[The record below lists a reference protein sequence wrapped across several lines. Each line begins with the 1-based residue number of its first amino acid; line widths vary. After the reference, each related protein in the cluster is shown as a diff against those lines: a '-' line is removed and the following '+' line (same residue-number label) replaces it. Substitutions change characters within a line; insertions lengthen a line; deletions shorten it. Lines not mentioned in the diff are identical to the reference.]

1 MNEQSWKKKDSF
13 KNRILLAEVQKRGY
27 NFSKAYIYGN
37 QSPSKMKKFDVC
49 VIGGG
54 PAGYASAMRAIDFG
68 KRVALVEKNR
78 LGGAGIH
85 QGALWSK
92 TWWEISRRARMISPH
107 TDLHNSNTPDF
118 SFEKVKNEVGAAVEE
133 RVNLL
138 VHHMNNINNG
148 LGNELFEYIH
158 GTAKV
163 TGENE
168 VTINGQTDETKLE
181 ADYIILATGSTPRKL
196 PHLPIDEEVVFTSD
210 GLNNL
215 TSFPK
220 SIVIVGAGVIGCE
233 FATIFSNFG
242 QTKVHL
248 IDKGDRI
255 LPFEDEDVV
264 KVIETNLEAKGVL
277 IHRNS
282 KLTNMVV
289 DEGEV
294 MYDLE
299 YNDGTKETFRVEKGL
314 VSVGRVPQYENLLDD
329 SLEIELDDRGIKD
342 DLTQTSISNIY
353 AVGDIT
359 ADISLVNVGE
369 LEGRYAV
376 ERIFGKPEQ
385 PLIYKNISTIM
396 FLDPE
401 VAGVG
406 MNEIQAKQAG
416 LEYKVVSL
424 DYGCIPRAT
433 AMRNTQ
439 GFIKVLVTNDEKL
452 NILGMRVV
460 GEHASSAIQAVAL
473 LISQDKSI
481 KELAEL
487 IHPHPSIIEGIQECG
502 RVLMGKPLFKPNVLR
517 DAIKCKVWDGE
528 YKDLVN

>member
-1 MNEQSWKKKDSF
+1 MEK
-13 KNRILLAEVQKRGY
+13 Y
-27 NFSKAYIYGN
+27 
-37 QSPSKMKKFDVC
+37 DVC

-54 PAGYASAMRAIDFG
+54 PSGYAAAMRAIDFG
-68 KRVALVEKNR
+68 KRVALVEKNQ

-85 QGALWSK
+85 KGALWSK
-92 TWWEISRRARMISPH
+92 TWWELSREARMIN
-107 TDLHNSNTPDF
+107 LHS
-118 SFEKVKNEVGAAVEE
+118 KVLNLNGTNFNFQKTRHEVMAAVYE
-133 RVNLL
+133 RVDLL
-138 VHHMNNINNG
+138 TRHMQNINIG
-148 LGNELFEYIH
+148 IGGNLFRFIE

-163 TGENE
+163 MSQNKICITYEE
-168 VTINGQTDETKLE
+168 EAEIIQTDF
-181 ADYIILATGSTPRKL
+181 IILATGSVPRKL
-196 PHLPIDEEVVFTSD
+196 NYLPIDEKTVFTSD
-210 GLNNL
+210 GLDNL
-215 TSFPK
+215 RSFPK

-242 QTKVHL
+242 QTKVNL

-264 KVIETNLEAKGVL
+264 RIIEKKLEEKGVL

-282 KLTNMVV
+282 KLIEMKKMEKQVV
-289 DEGEV
+289 
-294 MYDLE
+294 YTLE
-299 YNDGTKETFRVEKGL
+299 YLDGKKETFKVEKGL
-314 VSVGRVPQYENLLDD
+314 VSVGRVPQYENLFDESVD
-329 SLEIELDDRGIKD
+329 IEMDEQGIKD
-342 DLTQTSISNIY
+342 NMTQTNIENIY

-376 ERIFGKPEQ
+376 ERIYGQ
-385 PLIYKNISTIM
+385 PGQDLIYKNISTIM

-406 MNEIQAKQAG
+406 MNEIQAQQAN
-416 LEYKVVSL
+416 LDYKVVSL
-424 DYGCIPRAT
+424 DYSCISRAI
-433 AMRNTQ
+433 AMRNTE
-439 GFIKVLVTNDEKL
+439 GFMKVIVTNDDELK
-452 NILGMRVV
+452 ILGMRVV

-502 RVLMGKPLFKPNVLR
+502 RMLMGNPLFKPKVLR
-517 DAIKCKVWDGE
+517 DTMTCKVWE
-528 YKDLVN
+528 NKVYKDMIG

>member
-1 MNEQSWKKKDSF
+1 
-13 KNRILLAEVQKRGY
+13 
-27 NFSKAYIYGN
+27 
-37 QSPSKMKKFDVC
+37 MKKFDLC

-54 PAGYASAMRAIDFG
+54 PAGYASAMRALDYG
-68 KRVALVEKNR
+68 KSVVLIEKNK

-92 TWWEISRRARMISPH
+92 TWWEVSREARTIN
-107 TDLHNSNTPDF
+107 LHSEAFNLHSDGFNYD
-118 SFEKVKNEVGAAVEE
+118 KVRDEVMLAVDE

-138 VHHMNNINNG
+138 TDHMERLNEG
-148 LGNELFEYIH
+148 LGSELFEYIE

-163 TGENE
+163 VGKNE
-168 VTINGQTDETKLE
+168 IEIERVGDVLNIQ
-181 ADYIILATGSTPRKL
+181 ADYIVLATGSVPRKL
-196 PHLPIDEEVVFTSD
+196 SHLPIDEETVFTSE

-215 TSFPK
+215 TSFPG

-242 QTKVHL
+242 KTKVHI

-255 LPFEDEDVV
+255 LPFEDEEVV
-264 KVIETNLEAKGVL
+264 RVIEKNMEDKGVL

-282 KLTNMVV
+282 KLTEMTLTDGGVK
-289 DEGEV
+289 
-294 MYDLE
+294 YSLE
-299 YNDGTKETFRVEKGL
+299 FTDGRTESFQVEKAL
-314 VSVGRVPQYENLLDD
+314 VSVGRVPQYDNLVA
-329 SLEIELDDRGIKD
+329 EGVGIEFDARGIKD
-342 DLTQTSISNIY
+342 DLTQTSVSNIY

-385 PLIYKNISTIM
+385 ELTYKNISTIM

-433 AMRNTQ
+433 AMRNTE
-439 GFIKVLVTNDEKL
+439 GFIKVLVTNDSKL
-452 NILGMRVV
+452 KILGMRVV

-481 KELAEL
+481 IELAEL

-502 RVLMGKPLFKPNVLR
+502 RVLMGKPLLKPAVLR
-517 DAIKCKVWDGE
+517 EIIKCQVYEDGQ
-528 YKDLVN
+528 YHDLVN

>member
-1 MNEQSWKKKDSF
+1 
-13 KNRILLAEVQKRGY
+13 
-27 NFSKAYIYGN
+27 
-37 QSPSKMKKFDVC
+37 MKKFDVC

-54 PAGYASAMRAIDFG
+54 PAGYAAAMRAIDFG
-68 KRVALVEKNR
+68 KSVVLIEKNK

-92 TWWEISRRARMISPH
+92 TWWEISREARMMN
-107 TDLHNSNTPDF
+107 LHGDALNVNGAQF
-118 SFEKVKNEVGAAVEE
+118 SFEKVKNEVAHAVAE
-133 RVNLL
+133 RVDLL
-138 VHHMNNINNG
+138 THHMDNLNLG
-148 LGNELFEYIH
+148 LDRECFEYIQ

-163 TGENE
+163 VGKNQVQVIAEGE
-168 VTINGQTDETKLE
+168 DEMIDC
-181 ADYIILATGSTPRKL
+181 DYIILATGSVPRKL
-196 PHLPIDEEVVFTSD
+196 DHLPIDEKMVFTSD
-210 GLNNL
+210 GLGNL

-242 QTKVHL
+242 HTKVHL
-248 IDKGDRI
+248 IDKGERI

-264 KVIETNLEAKGVL
+264 EVIEKNLEAKNVL

-282 KLTNMVV
+282 KLISMTTGSDHVEYV
-289 DEGEV
+289 
-294 MYDLE
+294 LE
-299 YNDGTKETFRVEKGL
+299 YTDGRKESFKVEKAL
-314 VSVGRVPQYENLLDD
+314 ISVGRVPQYENLVDEGLGVEFDA
-329 SLEIELDDRGIKD
+329 RGIKD
-342 DLTQTSISNIY
+342 DLTQTSVPNIY

-416 LEYKVVSL
+416 LDYKVVSL
-424 DYGCIPRAT
+424 QYSSISRAI
-433 AMRNTQ
+433 AMRNTE
-439 GFIKVLVTNDEKL
+439 GFIKVLVTNDDELK
-452 NILGMRVV
+452 ILGMRVV

-473 LISQDKSI
+473 LISQDRSI

-502 RVLMGKPLFKPNVLR
+502 RLLMGKPLLKPSVLKGIISCQICEGGVYR
-517 DAIKCKVWDGE
+517 EMG
-528 YKDLVN
+528 

>member
-1 MNEQSWKKKDSF
+1 
-13 KNRILLAEVQKRGY
+13 
-27 NFSKAYIYGN
+27 
-37 QSPSKMKKFDVC
+37 MKKYDVC

-54 PAGYASAMRAIDFG
+54 PAGYAAAMRAIDFG
-68 KRVALVEKNR
+68 KRVALVEKNK

-92 TWWEISRRARMISPH
+92 TWWEISREARMMN
-107 TDLHNSNTPDF
+107 LHGNALNVSSTEF
-118 SFEKVKNEVGAAVEE
+118 SFEKVKGEVANAVSE
-133 RVNLL
+133 RVDLL
-138 VHHMNNINNG
+138 THHMENINLG
-148 LGNELFEYIH
+148 LGDDLFEYIH
-158 GTAKV
+158 GQAKV
-163 TGENE
+163 TGKNT
-168 VTINGQTDETKLE
+168 VSITGNGEDRTLE
-181 ADYIILATGSTPRKL
+181 ADYIVLATGSVPRKL
-196 PHLPIDEEVVFTSD
+196 PHLPIDEETVFTSD
-210 GLNNL
+210 GLSNL
-215 TSFPK
+215 TEFPK

-242 QTKVHL
+242 HTKVHL

-255 LPFEDEDVV
+255 LPFEDEEVV
-264 KVIETNLEAKGVL
+264 KVIEKNLEAKGVL

-282 KLTNMVV
+282 KLIEMKV
-289 DEGEV
+289 DDGEV
-294 MYDLE
+294 VYILE
-299 YNDGTKETFRVEKGL
+299 YTDGMKESFRVEKGL
-314 VSVGRVPQYENLLDD
+314 ISIGRVPQYH
-329 SLEIELDDRGIKD
+329 ELVDESIGVEVDARGIKD
-342 DLTQTSISNIY
+342 DLTQTSVSNIY

-401 VAGVG
+401 IAGVG
-406 MNEIQAKQAG
+406 MNEIQAKEAG

-424 DYGCIPRAT
+424 NYETIPRAT
-433 AMRNTQ
+433 AMRNTE
-439 GFIKVLVTNDEKL
+439 GFIKVLVTNDDALK
-452 NILGMRVV
+452 ILGMRVV

-502 RVLMGKPLFKPNVLR
+502 RILMGKPLFKPRVLR
-517 DAIKCKVWDGE
+517 GAIRCQTWDGST
-528 YKDLVN
+528 YKDLVETK

>member
-1 MNEQSWKKKDSF
+1 M
-13 KNRILLAEVQKRGY
+13 R
-27 NFSKAYIYGN
+27 
-37 QSPSKMKKFDVC
+37 KFDVC

-54 PAGYASAMRAIDFG
+54 PAGYAAAMRAIDFG
-68 KRVALVEKNR
+68 KSVALIEKDK

-92 TWWEISRRARMISPH
+92 TWWEISREARMIN
-107 TDLHNSNTPDF
+107 LHGNALNVGSTEF
-118 SFEKVKNEVGAAVEE
+118 SFEKVKGEVTDAVDE

-138 VHHMNNINNG
+138 THHMENIN
-148 LGNELFEYIH
+148 LGYNEELFEYIH
-158 GTAKV
+158 GKASVKGKNTV
-163 TGENE
+163 E
-168 VTINGQTDETKLE
+168 VSGNGHDQTLE
-181 ADYIILATGSTPRKL
+181 AEYIVLATGSVPRKL
-196 PHLPIDEEVVFTSD
+196 PHLPIDEEHVFTSD

-215 TSFPK
+215 SKFPK

-242 QTKVHL
+242 HTKVHL

-264 KVIETNLEAKGVL
+264 KVIEKNLEEKGVL

-282 KLTNMVV
+282 KLIEMKV
-289 DEGEV
+289 DENEV
-294 MYDLE
+294 VYILE
-299 YNDGTKETFRVEKGL
+299 YNDGTKESFRVEKGL
-314 VSVGRVPQYENLLDD
+314 ISIGRVPQYDNLLNENLGVEVDN
-329 SLEIELDDRGIKD
+329 RGIKD
-342 DLTQTSISNIY
+342 DLTQTSVSNIY

-359 ADISLVNVGE
+359 ADISLVNVAE
-369 LEGRYAV
+369 LEGRYAI

-406 MNEIQAKQAG
+406 MNEIQAQQAG
-416 LEYKVVSL
+416 LEYKLVSL
-424 DYGCIPRAT
+424 NYGTIPRAI
-433 AMRNTQ
+433 AMRNTE
-439 GFIKVLVTNDEKL
+439 GFIKVLVTNDEEM

-502 RVLMGKPLFKPNVLR
+502 RILMGKPLFKPRVLR
-517 DAIKCKVWDGE
+517 DAIRCQVWDGKS
-528 YKDLVN
+528 YQDLVK

>member
-1 MNEQSWKKKDSF
+1 MEK
-13 KNRILLAEVQKRGY
+13 Y
-27 NFSKAYIYGN
+27 
-37 QSPSKMKKFDVC
+37 DVC

-68 KRVALVEKNR
+68 KRVALIERSK

-92 TWWEISRRARMISPH
+92 TWWEISREARMINQLRQTHP
-107 TDLHNSNTPDF
+107 NGEFNF
-118 SFEKVKNEVGAAVEE
+118 SEIKQEVQGAVEQ

-138 VHHMNNINNG
+138 SHHMDGLSNG
-148 LGNELFEYIH
+148 ESHLFDFIPGKGKVIDPNRVEIQSGGNKREI
-158 GTAKV
+158 V
-163 TGENE
+163 
-168 VTINGQTDETKLE
+168 

-196 PHLPIDEEVVFTSD
+196 PHLPIDEESVFTSD
-210 GLNNL
+210 GLSNL
-215 TSFPK
+215 TDFPK

-242 QTKVHL
+242 KTKVHL

-255 LPFEDEDVV
+255 LPFEDADVV
-264 KVIETNLEAKGVL
+264 EVIEKNLEEKGVL

-282 KLTNMVV
+282 KLTSMEVV
-289 DEGEV
+289 DDKVE
-294 MYDLE
+294 YQLE
-299 YNDGTKETFRVEKGL
+299 YTDGKIESFRVEKAL
-314 VSVGRVPQYENLLDD
+314 VSVGRVPQYDD
-329 SLEIELDDRGIKD
+329 LFAKELALEVDDRGIKD
-342 DLTQTSISNIY
+342 DLTQTSIPNIY

-406 MNEIQAKQAG
+406 MNEIQAQQAG
-416 LEYKVVSL
+416 LDYKVVSL
-424 DYGCIPRAT
+424 DYACIPRAI

-439 GFIKVLVTNDEKL
+439 GFIKVLVTNDDELK
-452 NILGMRVV
+452 ILGMRVV

-481 KELAEL
+481 IELAEL

-502 RVLMGKPLFKPNVLR
+502 RVLMGKSLLKPHVMK
-517 DAIKCKVWDGE
+517 DIIKNRVCINGQIEEV
-528 YKDLVN
+528 

>member
-1 MNEQSWKKKDSF
+1 MD
-13 KNRILLAEVQKRGY
+13 
-27 NFSKAYIYGN
+27 
-37 QSPSKMKKFDVC
+37 KFDVC
-49 VIGGG
+49 VIGAG
-54 PAGYASAMRAIDFG
+54 PAGYAAAMRAVDFG
-68 KRVALVEKNR
+68 KRVALIEKNL

-92 TWWEISRRARMISPH
+92 TWWEISREARMINLHGSALNLSSNEFDFQKAK
-107 TDLHNSNTPDF
+107 TEVTNAVNQRVDLLS
-118 SFEKVKNEVGAAVEE
+118 
-133 RVNLL
+133 
-138 VHHMNNINNG
+138 HHMENINLG
-148 LGNELFEYIH
+148 LKNDCFRYIK

-163 TGENE
+163 IGKNE
-168 VTINGQTDETKLE
+168 VRVENNGADHIIE
-181 ADYIILATGSTPRKL
+181 ADYIILATGSVPRKL
-196 PHLPIDEEVVFTSD
+196 AHLPIDEENVFTSD
-210 GLNNL
+210 GLSNL
-215 TSFPK
+215 KEFPK

-255 LPFEDEDVV
+255 LPFEDEDIV
-264 KVIETNLEAKGVL
+264 KVIEKNLEEKGVL

-282 KLTNMVV
+282 QLTSMKVEDN
-289 DEGEV
+289 EV
-294 MYDLE
+294 SYELE
-299 YNDGTKETFRVEKGL
+299 YTDGAKERFRVEKGL
-314 VSVGRVPQYENLLDD
+314 VSVGRVPQYEDLVDE
-329 SLEIELDDRGIKD
+329 SLEVEFDARGIKD
-342 DLTQTSISNIY
+342 DLTQTTVPNIY

-369 LEGRYAV
+369 LEGRYAI

-401 VAGVG
+401 IAGVG
-406 MNEIQAKQAG
+406 MNEIQAKAAG
-416 LEYKVVSL
+416 LDYKVVTL
-424 DYGCIPRAT
+424 NYETIPRAT

-439 GFIKVLVTNDEKL
+439 GFIKILVTNDDNL
-452 NILGMRVV
+452 HIYGMRVV

-473 LISQDKSI
+473 LISQDNSI

-502 RVLMGKPLFKPNVLR
+502 RVLMGKPLLKPTVLR
-517 DAIKCKVWDGE
+517 GAIKCQVWEGGI
-528 YKDLVN
+528 YKDLIPN